1 MLSDGANDLESGLGL
16 VKLVDLLLQVST
28 PLLRRIRAGLQLR
41 VGVLQLQVGA
51 VHVSHLRAW
60 PGATSSQT
68 LASQCTASGLICKL
82 ASTVA
87 AQTEA

>member
-1 MLSDGANDLESGLGL
+1 MLSDAASDLKSGLGL

-28 PLLRRIRAGLQLR
+28 PLLRRVCAGFQLR

-51 VHVSHLRAW
+51 VHVSHLQAW
-60 PGATSSQT
+60 PSTKSSLAHTSQR
-68 LASQCTASGLICKL
+68 TASCLLCRL
-82 ASTVA
+82 ASTEA